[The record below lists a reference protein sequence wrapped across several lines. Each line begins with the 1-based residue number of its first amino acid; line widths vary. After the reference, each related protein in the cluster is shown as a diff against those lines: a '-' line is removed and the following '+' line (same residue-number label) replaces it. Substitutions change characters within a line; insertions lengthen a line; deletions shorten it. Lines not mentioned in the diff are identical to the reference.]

1 VDHPM
6 KMWDGLAKYFCE
18 IFREDVPKVTLPPR
32 KRLCI
37 ALGMR
42 FEVSESSFTPIART
56 MRGFKANYRFVGT
69 FDNEI
74 RRDPKREDDR
84 LLMSGQLNM
93 LRRDRRPH
101 ARITRL
107 VESEARLSREAW
119 KMASKRTTRSTPSTT
134 TTTTTTPLT
143 NAQLKCPMGKIKKL
157 EVELWNL
164 KVKGTDVINTFA
176 ERHAKNKRKFKDT
189 SKNNQN
195 QQQNKKQITSRA
207 YTTGSSEKKP
217 YEGSK
222 SLCSKCNYHHYR
234 PCAPKCHK
242 CNRVGHLARDY
253 MSTVN
258 ANTAKGSGAGRN
270 GNAPA
275 KVYAVGRARTNP
287 DSNIITELGSLDII
301 IGMDWMAKYHT
312 VIVCTE
318 KIVRIPWGNETSIV
332 HGDEDS
338 FEHHLMY

>member
-1 VDHPM
+1 M
-6 KMWDGLAKYFCE
+6 SR
-18 IFREDVPKVTLPPR
+18 REDVPKVTLPPR

-143 NAQLKCPMGKIKKL
+143 NAQLKVKNLHALSGEAQGHFKRECPKL
-157 EVELWNL
+157 
-164 KVKGTDVINTFA
+164 K
-176 ERHAKNKRKFKDT
+176 
-189 SKNNQN
+189 SNNHGN
-195 QQQNKKQITSRA
+195 Q
-207 YTTGSSEKKP
+207 
-217 YEGSK
+217 
-222 SLCSKCNYHHYR
+222 
-234 PCAPKCHK
+234 
-242 CNRVGHLARDY
+242 
-253 MSTVN
+253 
-258 ANTAKGSGAGRN
+258 GRN